1 MFRKI
6 FLFLCSLTLLTS
18 CGGGGGGG
26 GSSGLSFTTSQ
37 YAGTYN
43 SIDLNLSGGAVSSYS
58 NQSSGTLSVTST
70 RRSDDLISY
79 AKFSTAAGD
88 KTFDTNNGATIATFT
103 KGAIGLD
110 SINDAAV
117 FKLDTYSGYGI
128 WNSTTGNTSRVFV
141 GQSGTNLTSNPA
153 AVVSSASY
161 TGYALGVLSEVGYA
175 PIFTTADF
183 SATAN
188 FSSGSMSVS
197 TSNTRGVN
205 LSTGNDLGSYSAD
218 NISGTLS
225 KSVSNNY
232 TYAGTVTSNY
242 ASNSISGTATLQVY
256 GPNAE
261 SVAGSAILT
270 RGDATRNHALS
281 FGGTR

>member
-1 MFRKI
+1 MIKKI
-6 FLFLCSLTLLTS
+6 LIFIFSLTLLTS
-18 CGGGGGGG
+18 CGGGGGGNT
-26 GSSGLSFTTSQ
+26 SGLSFTTSQ

-43 SIDLNLSGGAVSSYS
+43 SIDINMSGSSVASYS
-58 NQSSGTLSVTST
+58 NQSSGNLSLTST
-70 RRSDDLISY
+70 RRSDGLISY

-88 KTFDTNNGATIATFT
+88 QTFDTNNGATIATFT
-103 KGAIGLD
+103 KGAIGLT
-110 SINDAAV
+110 SNNDGAL
-117 FKLDTYSGYGI
+117 FRLDTYSGYGMWEI
-128 WNSTTGNTSRVFV
+128 TTGNTSRVFV
-141 GQSGTNLTSNPA
+141 GQSGTSLTSNPA

-161 TGYALGVLSEVGYA
+161 TGYALGLLTEVGYA

-197 TSNTRGVN
+197 TSNTRGIS

-225 KSVSNNY
+225 KSGSNNY
-232 TYAGTVTSNY
+232 TYTGTVTSNY

-256 GPNAE
+256 GPSAE

-270 RGDATRNHALS
+270 RGDGTRNHALS